1 MRASAASVGLR
12 DAGQCPSARRR
23 IAQVAA
29 ALLLLAAGSASFA
42 QTTDAVEAAARCRR
56 VPADRTERWRCGKHA
71 SSRPQTLIGRVDV
84 AGPTPAYVP
93 TVSVERTRLPAG
105 RDWPGG
111 TGVDSFGRPYT
122 EMGGVNYRWWLR
134 RGRADLGIGV
144 GTVGYLVAPIEGL
157 AASPHS
163 LIYDGPHALVYAG
176 PHTLAHTAPT
186 VTVGWRYQL
195 NERSTVFA
203 DALGARRS
211 YADDRSDFYS
221 TKVGMEWK
229 ERKSRLGFEQ
239 GSLGLRLDSGYR
251 MSLRTRKGG
260 LGVYLR
266 GQF

>member
-12 DAGQCPSARRR
+12 DTGQCPSARRR

-29 ALLLLAAGSASFA
+29 ALLLLAAGSVSFA
-42 QTTDAVEAAARCRR
+42 QTTDAVEAPLSADESGLIALSDGAGQTRQQ
-56 VPADRTERWRCGKHA
+56 PAE
-71 SSRPQTLIGRVDV
+71 TLIGRVDV
-84 AGPTPAYVP
+84 AGPTNAYVP

-211 YADDRSDFYS
+211 SADDRSDFYS

-251 MSLRTRKGG
+251 MTLRTRKGG